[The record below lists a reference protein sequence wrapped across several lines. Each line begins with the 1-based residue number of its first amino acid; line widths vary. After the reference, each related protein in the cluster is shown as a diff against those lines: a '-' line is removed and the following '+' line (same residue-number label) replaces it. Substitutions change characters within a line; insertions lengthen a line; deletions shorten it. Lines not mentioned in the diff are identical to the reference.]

1 MTELN
6 LVQPAMCV
14 QCTLW
19 KMGSKTI
26 SNCLQIYGVV
36 MLESSNFLEAI
47 SSITAKI
54 EMGKIPNCKCEL
66 FFDI

>member
-1 MTELN
+1 
-6 LVQPAMCV
+6 
-14 QCTLW
+14 
-19 KMGSKTI
+19 MGSKTI